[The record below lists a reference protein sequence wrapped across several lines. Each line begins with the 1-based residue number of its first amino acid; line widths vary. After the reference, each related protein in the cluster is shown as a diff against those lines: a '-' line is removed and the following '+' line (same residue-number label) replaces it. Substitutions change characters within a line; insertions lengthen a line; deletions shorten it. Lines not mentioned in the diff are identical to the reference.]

1 MAMTIDLKR
10 LSVSPLLRV
19 LMLMDSE
26 AESDALAH
34 DLRRA
39 GFELALRRA
48 TSEAAYL
55 AELDSPLDLI
65 LADNALPEFDAMR
78 ALQILRTTELDIP
91 LIVVTE
97 SSSEAAAIECV
108 SLGAADF
115 LFKDRPARLGSAV
128 ARALD
133 QRELRAHARAAELAL
148 RESEERFRSAYEYA
162 AIGIALVGLD
172 GRWLQANRA
181 LCEFTGYA
189 EQELLATTFQAIT
202 HPDDLAIDLANVRS
216 LLAGEI
222 LSYQMEKRYLH
233 KHGATIW
240 ALLSVSLVRD
250 AQGQPRYFVSQLQD
264 ITERKHTDATR
275 ALLAAIVDSSDDAI
289 IGIALD
295 GTVMSWNS
303 GAEHLYGYR
312 ADQMI
317 GKPSAILRPPALQE
331 EAAQLYHRL
340 AHGEGTT
347 NVETLRLRSDGQLID
362 VALTISALKDASG
375 QISGFS
381 TISRDISARKRG
393 EQALRQKNTFIRLLQ
408 EVAVAAN
415 QATSLEE
422 ALQIAVNQIC
432 MHIGWPVGHVYMP
445 DQHVPGA
452 LLPTHIWYLEDP
464 QRFATFRT
472 ITEAVRLAPGVGL
485 PGRALASR
493 KSAWISDIILDV
505 STPRTILIQDIG
517 VRAGF
522 VLPVLVGD
530 EVAAVLEF
538 FATDAIEPD
547 EALLDVL
554 HHVGTQLGRVVER
567 ARAEVALRVSEER
580 FRILFEHSPDAIIL
594 IDPHDSSVLW
604 PIVECNDLACR
615 MNGYTRD
622 ELIGQSINILNT
634 EAGNWDMH
642 AKYIERLRREG
653 TLQFETIHRRKD
665 GSLFSIE
672 IVSSLISFGGREL
685 VLGIDRDI
693 SARKRAEDSLRAAEA
708 QYRTLVEQL
717 PAIIYTAEIDKHS
730 KTTYV
735 SPQIEAIL
743 GFSPDQWIS
752 NPDLWLELVHP
763 DDRNRILETV
773 GRTHVSDEPVPIE
786 FRSFTRDG
794 RMVWLSDT
802 ARVVRDQTGQPLF
815 LQGITLD
822 ITDRKQAEAALAER
836 EAYFR
841 ALIEH
846 SADAVALFGVDGS
859 ILYGS
864 PATPRILGYQIQD
877 FVGRNAFELIHP
889 GDQAQIA
896 EQLESIVRQPQATI
910 VVQARIRHAD
920 GSWRDLEGI
929 LTNLLADPAVGAIV
943 NNYRDITERKRAET
957 ALRESE
963 RQYRTLASN
972 FPNGAVVLFD
982 RDLRFTIADGAGLGA
997 FGLTREEMEG
1007 RTIWEVYSTDLTLE
1021 TEAYYRDALAGM
1033 PHVREIALGEHT
1045 YVVHTLPVR
1054 DERGQIIAGMLMS
1067 QDITERKRIEQALIE
1082 ERALLARRVD
1092 ERTADLSAANA
1103 ELARAAMLKD
1113 EFLASMSHEL
1123 RTPLNAVLGLSEA
1136 LQEDIYGPLNDR
1148 QRQSLRSIE
1157 ESGRHLLE
1165 LINDIL
1171 DLAKIGAGKLEL
1183 ALEPSS
1189 IETICQASLRM
1200 IKQIPHKKRLS
1211 VDLALDPAVTLL
1223 HVDARRLK
1231 QILVNLLSNAV
1242 KFTPEGGSIG
1252 LQVAGDAARQVV
1264 ELTVWD
1270 TGIGIAQEQI
1280 SELFQPFVQLDS
1292 RLARQYEGTGLGL
1305 ALVYRMVE
1313 MHGGSVA
1320 VSSEVGCGS
1329 RFTVALPWPGASPQ
1343 GPEVPAVDQP
1353 AIRRALMTEDLLA
1366 TGVAGRTSQPPVVLL
1381 VEDNEANI
1389 TMIFDYLGTH
1399 GYQVIVAR
1407 NGAEAIA
1414 RAIEARPAIVLM
1426 DIQMPGMDG
1435 LEATRCM
1442 RAMPELAGLPII
1454 ALTALAMPGDRE
1466 RCLAAGANDYLSKP
1480 VSLRGLTTLIHKNLQ
1495 QHPSQQRNHL

>member
-78 ALQILRTTELDIP
+78 ALQILRTSELDIP

-505 STPRTILIQDIG
+505 STPRTI
-517 VRAGF
+517 
-522 VLPVLVGD
+522 
-530 EVAAVLEF
+530 
-538 FATDAIEPD
+538 
-547 EALLDVL
+547 
-554 HHVGTQLGRVVER
+554 
-567 ARAEVALRVSEER
+567 
-580 FRILFEHSPDAIIL
+580 
-594 IDPHDSSVLW
+594 
-604 PIVECNDLACR
+604 
-615 MNGYTRD
+615 
-622 ELIGQSINILNT
+622 
-634 EAGNWDMH
+634 
-642 AKYIERLRREG
+642 
-653 TLQFETIHRRKD
+653 
-665 GSLFSIE
+665 
-672 IVSSLISFGGREL
+672 
-685 VLGIDRDI
+685 
-693 SARKRAEDSLRAAEA
+693 
-708 QYRTLVEQL
+708 
-717 PAIIYTAEIDKHS
+717 
-730 KTTYV
+730 
-735 SPQIEAIL
+735 
-743 GFSPDQWIS
+743 
-752 NPDLWLELVHP
+752 
-763 DDRNRILETV
+763 
-773 GRTHVSDEPVPIE
+773 
-786 FRSFTRDG
+786 
-794 RMVWLSDT
+794 
-802 ARVVRDQTGQPLF
+802 
-815 LQGITLD
+815 
-822 ITDRKQAEAALAER
+822 
-836 EAYFR
+836 
-841 ALIEH
+841 
-846 SADAVALFGVDGS
+846 
-859 ILYGS
+859 
-864 PATPRILGYQIQD
+864 
-877 FVGRNAFELIHP
+877 
-889 GDQAQIA
+889 
-896 EQLESIVRQPQATI
+896 
-910 VVQARIRHAD
+910 
-920 GSWRDLEGI
+920 
-929 LTNLLADPAVGAIV
+929 
-943 NNYRDITERKRAET
+943 
-957 ALRESE
+957 
-963 RQYRTLASN
+963 
-972 FPNGAVVLFD
+972 
-982 RDLRFTIADGAGLGA
+982 
-997 FGLTREEMEG
+997 
-1007 RTIWEVYSTDLTLE
+1007 
-1021 TEAYYRDALAGM
+1021 
-1033 PHVREIALGEHT
+1033 
-1045 YVVHTLPVR
+1045 
-1054 DERGQIIAGMLMS
+1054 
-1067 QDITERKRIEQALIE
+1067 
-1082 ERALLARRVD
+1082 
-1092 ERTADLSAANA
+1092 
-1103 ELARAAMLKD
+1103 
-1113 EFLASMSHEL
+1113 
-1123 RTPLNAVLGLSEA
+1123 
-1136 LQEDIYGPLNDR
+1136 
-1148 QRQSLRSIE
+1148 
-1157 ESGRHLLE
+1157 
-1165 LINDIL
+1165 
-1171 DLAKIGAGKLEL
+1171 
-1183 ALEPSS
+1183 
-1189 IETICQASLRM
+1189 
-1200 IKQIPHKKRLS
+1200 
-1211 VDLALDPAVTLL
+1211 
-1223 HVDARRLK
+1223 
-1231 QILVNLLSNAV
+1231 
-1242 KFTPEGGSIG
+1242 
-1252 LQVAGDAARQVV
+1252 
-1264 ELTVWD
+1264 
-1270 TGIGIAQEQI
+1270 
-1280 SELFQPFVQLDS
+1280 
-1292 RLARQYEGTGLGL
+1292 
-1305 ALVYRMVE
+1305 
-1313 MHGGSVA
+1313 
-1320 VSSEVGCGS
+1320 
-1329 RFTVALPWPGASPQ
+1329 
-1343 GPEVPAVDQP
+1343 
-1353 AIRRALMTEDLLA
+1353 
-1366 TGVAGRTSQPPVVLL
+1366 
-1381 VEDNEANI
+1381 
-1389 TMIFDYLGTH
+1389 
-1399 GYQVIVAR
+1399 
-1407 NGAEAIA
+1407 
-1414 RAIEARPAIVLM
+1414 
-1426 DIQMPGMDG
+1426 
-1435 LEATRCM
+1435 
-1442 RAMPELAGLPII
+1442 
-1454 ALTALAMPGDRE
+1454 
-1466 RCLAAGANDYLSKP
+1466 
-1480 VSLRGLTTLIHKNLQ
+1480 
-1495 QHPSQQRNHL
+1495 